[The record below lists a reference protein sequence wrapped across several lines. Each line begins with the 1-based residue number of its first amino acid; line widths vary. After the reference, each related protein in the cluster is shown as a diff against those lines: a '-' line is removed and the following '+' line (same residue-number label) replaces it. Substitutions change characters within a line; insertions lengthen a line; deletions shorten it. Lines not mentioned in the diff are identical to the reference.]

1 MQATPRS
8 IPASAATR
16 EALKAQQQQQHDQ
29 QQGNGHSSNK
39 RSKRPRSSTWLYL
52 NGICLFIN
60 VSLMIT
66 LFVFHANWMPSS
78 SNNVLKA
85 HMKNRMEFFN
95 AMRGKNKDGTPRK
108 DLGSPVVVVDDSSN
122 LPYTLNNSPN
132 SDSYD
137 LSKQQYHIIFS
148 TGCSTKQHWQSYML
162 FYSIVTSG
170 QTGQVTRIA
179 SGCSETEASE
189 LANIHL
195 TQIEPMG
202 KIGYE
207 DASSSRFH
215 LHMTPEFGS
224 GFHYNN
230 KPYGVAH
237 WMEHVLGYDEKTQLL
252 STKHDDTILF
262 LLDPDMLMMRPFV
275 NDFSHKEL
283 WLPRTSYPL
292 VRRVKHGFP
301 MASVYLYGNQWYTKT
316 NITAI
321 VGKSPVTSFTNAQ
334 IDENYHAG
342 PPYVSTAKDFY
353 NIVTTWRMLAQPVHE
368 QYPFLL
374 SEMFAYSLAAAH
386 LELPHQL
393 ARSFMVS
400 DWKGTYVRERGC
412 DL

>member
-8 IPASAATR
+8 IPPSAATR
-16 EALKAQQQQQHDQ
+16 EALKAHQHQ
-29 QQGNGHSSNK
+29 HNGQASKNI
-39 RSKRPRSSTWLYL
+39 KRPRSSTWLWL
-52 NGICLFIN
+52 NGVCLIMN
-60 VSLMIT
+60 VTLMIT
-66 LFVFHANWMPSS
+66 LFVFHANWMPSA
-78 SNNVLKA
+78 SNNVIKA
-85 HMKNRMEFFN
+85 HMKNRKEFFN
-95 AMRGKNKDGTPRK
+95 VMKGKNKDGTLK
-108 DLGSPVVVVDDSSN
+108 EDLDSPVIVDN
-122 LPYTLNNSPN
+122 ELPYTLNNSPN

-179 SGCSETEASE
+179 SGCSDTEADE
-189 LANIHL
+189 LAIIHKE
-195 TQIEPMG
+195 QIEPMG
-202 KIGYE
+202 RIGYE
-207 DASSSRFH
+207 DAAFSRFH

-237 WMEHVLGYDEKTQLL
+237 WMEHVLGYSDEKQQKM
-252 STKHDDTILF
+252 STNHDDTILL
-262 LLDPDMLMMRPFV
+262 LLDPDMILMRPFV
-275 NDFSHKEL
+275 NDFSRKEM

-301 MASVYLYGNQWYTKT
+301 MASVYLYGNQWYYKT

-321 VGKSPVTSFTNAQ
+321 VGKSPMTSFTTAQ

-342 PPYVSTAKDFY
+342 PPYISTAKDFY

-368 QYPFLL
+368 QYPYLL

-393 ARSFMVS
+393 AQSFMVS
-400 DWKGTYVRERGC
+400 DWKGKLEDEGVNYGN
-412 DL
+412 